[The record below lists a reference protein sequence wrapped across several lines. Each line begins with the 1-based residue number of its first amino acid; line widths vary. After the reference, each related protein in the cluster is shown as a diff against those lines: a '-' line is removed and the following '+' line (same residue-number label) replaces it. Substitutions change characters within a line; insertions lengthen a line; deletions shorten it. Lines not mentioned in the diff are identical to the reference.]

1 MIFKCP
7 ICGYPNN
14 INSQFKCEACGNV
27 IEDMQNFYEVDSYLK
42 DIENKYPEKLVL
54 EPRLARIYFSDYD
67 SPVYK
72 EFKEK
77 YQLDAVVRDF
87 RLDFIIYFDRF
98 INDKKDREMVNILFK
113 YDKDLIKFLSCF
125 SAKNFYY
132 LLDEGRGYLSYDS
145 YKILLKNYTKSIAKE
160 LGIKDADVFIV
171 IYNEKSKTLGASIS
185 KNSFELSANYILEV
199 FKQNESPLNLIF
211 TIAHELCH
219 CYIKKCLLN
228 GTIDENIAYNME
240 HCMEEACR
248 RLCLKYGYDNIY
260 KKDNYTLN
268 FEENTANFFAF
279 RYVNNLVRNLGSMI
293 SEKDKNRYLNTVY
306 MNTVEK
312 YGKVNGIFN
321 SKLGTPKFIEDFE
334 LYESANKDE
343 SVKLNG
349 EKFLKNNR
357 NIVYTHELLD
367 TMIQDNPDI
376 LETAT
381 FKLLNIIYVNDNGA
395 VRRKTAEELQN
406 DLSKTDNPYLKEYLA
421 GAIKSLEEVKASYKK

>member
-1 MIFKCP
+1 MIFECP
-7 ICGYPNN
+7 ICGYPNS
-14 INSQFKCEACGNV
+14 INSEFKCEACGNV

-42 DIENKYPEKLVL
+42 ELENKYPEKLVL
-54 EPRLARIYFSDYD
+54 EPRLARIYFSDYN
-67 SPVYK
+67 SPIFK

-77 YQLDAVVRDF
+77 YQLDTAILNF
-87 RLDFIIYFDRF
+87 RLDFLLGLYEFVS
-98 INDKKDREMVNILFK
+98 NKKYKELVNILFK
-113 YDKDLIKFLSCF
+113 YDKDLLKFFSIHSIKDY
-125 SAKNFYY
+125 YY
-132 LLDEGRGYLSYDS
+132 LLDKGRGYLSYDN
-145 YKILLKNYTKSIAKE
+145 YKRLIENFAKSIAKE

-279 RYVNNLVRNLGSMI
+279 RHVNNLVRNLGSMI
-293 SEKDKNRYLNTVY
+293 SEKDKNRYLNTEY
-306 MNTVEK
+306 MNTVER

-321 SKLGTPKFIEDFE
+321 SKLGIPKFIEDFE
-334 LYESANKDE
+334 LYENANKDE

-349 EKFLKNNR
+349 ENFLKNNR

-367 TMIQDNPDI
+367 TMIQENPDI
-376 LETAT
+376 LEVKM
-381 FKLLNIIYVNDNGA
+381 FKLLNIIYINDNGA

-421 GAIKSLEEVKASYKK
+421 GEIKNLEEVKASYKK

>member
-14 INSQFKCEACGNV
+14 INSQFKCEACGNA

-42 DIENKYPEKLVL
+42 DLENKYPEKLVL

-77 YQLDAVVRDF
+77 HQLDAVVRDF

-132 LLDEGRGYLSYDS
+132 LLDEGRGYLSYDN
-145 YKILLKNYTKSIAKE
+145 YKRLIENFAKSIAKE

-248 RLCLKYGYDNIY
+248 RLCLKYSYDNIY
-260 KKDNYTLN
+260 KEDNYTLN

-279 RYVNNLVRNLGSMI
+279 RYVNNLVRNWGSMI

-306 MNTVEK
+306 MNTVER

-321 SKLGTPKFIEDFE
+321 SKLGIPKFIEDFE

-367 TMIQDNPDI
+367 TMIQENPDI
-376 LETAT
+376 LEVKM
-381 FKLLNIIYVNDNGA
+381 FKLLNIIYVNDNGD

-406 DLSKTDNPYLKEYLA
+406 DLIKTDNPYLKEYLA
-421 GAIKSLEEVKASYKK
+421 GEIKNLEEVKASYKK